1 MFNAAV
7 GVLQMFQIVDNFS
20 SAPTLY
26 PPHPTSFCE
35 RSLRIGHAMHAAWI
49 QSRTRA

>member
-26 PPHPTSFCE
+26 PPPPTQQVFVN
-35 RSLRIGHAMHAAWI
+35 AP
-49 QSRTRA
+49 